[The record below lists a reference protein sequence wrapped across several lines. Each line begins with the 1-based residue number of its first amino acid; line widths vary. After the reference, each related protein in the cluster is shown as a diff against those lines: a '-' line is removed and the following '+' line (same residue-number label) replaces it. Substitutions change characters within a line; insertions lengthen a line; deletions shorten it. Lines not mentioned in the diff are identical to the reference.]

1 MKNYITEKVIPIKF
15 LPIHLDRIILDCIF
29 LLTSPL
35 QYCTHAIFKTAY
47 YSLVHPH
54 MSYGVRFWGN
64 SSKNKILSIFVL
76 QVSCKNS
83 LPSRLWNYCGYEFE
97 NSKLTLFYVILSH
110 LHCILT
116 QNILS
121 YQETISLYSYW
132 PTKPMKSTTK

>member
-15 LPIHLDRIILDCIF
+15 LPVHLDRIILDCIF

-83 LPSRLWNYCGYEFE
+83 LPSRLW
-97 NSKLTLFYVILSH
+97 KLLWIWVWKFQIDTLLRHFVTFTLYFNPKHFVIPRDNQSVQL
-110 LHCILT
+110 LA
-116 QNILS
+116 NEANEV
-121 YQETISLYSYW
+121 YN
-132 PTKPMKSTTK
+132 